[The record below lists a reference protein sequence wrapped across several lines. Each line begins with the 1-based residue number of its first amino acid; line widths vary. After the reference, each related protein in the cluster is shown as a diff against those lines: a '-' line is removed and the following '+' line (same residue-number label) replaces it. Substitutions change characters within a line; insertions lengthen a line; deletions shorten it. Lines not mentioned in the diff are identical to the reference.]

1 MHLFDHQG
9 SKEKEKL
16 RVTMIQTHAISPALF
31 TAFTRTDLC
40 ILESF
45 YSGKLNEEIQSL
57 LKAQALVTGAVWF
70 E

>member
-1 MHLFDHQG
+1 
-9 SKEKEKL
+9 
-16 RVTMIQTHAISPALF
+16 MIRTHAINLSPVA
-31 TAFTRTDLC
+31 AFTHVDLC

>member
-1 MHLFDHQG
+1 
-9 SKEKEKL
+9 
-16 RVTMIQTHAISPALF
+16 MIRTHAINLSPVA
-31 TAFTRTDLC
+31 AFTHVDLC

-70 E
+70 EWFGGHKLSNA